1 MRKLSEFGTD
11 ECLDVLCEIT
21 PHIVNIV
28 SYEEIMNA
36 IGKPMDKTTVTK
48 VGVMLLGAQKITAV
62 VPLLLKT
69 HRADIYAI
77 LSVMGGKSVEEVAK
91 QSTMA
96 TLWQIKTLS
105 EDKELLSFFKSWG
118 RGEKSE

>member
-28 SYEEIMNA
+28 SDEKIMNA

-105 EDKELLSFFKSWG
+105 EDKELLSFFKSLG